1 MNLSREEWARL
12 TTPNC
17 VQGFCSFN
25 PPPLSLR
32 TKNEKIVT
40 LDRETNFVNS
50 IWEYKS
56 RWNLNTTDLVSNFFL
71 PSLIHLHIYESHSTG
86 FSFIFVKLHWFPC
99 HCTKMYPMTLRC
111 CSPLSGFVP
120 ICLEVF
126 RLPSCTKVDSR
137 ITAVAM
143 LSLVGN
149 YADSC
154 FRVKTVT
161 DSIETGRSAPSTRH
175 DLMTCHGIV
184 RQRSV
189 NKESSPVFEWQ

>member
-25 PPPLSLR
+25 PPPHSLR

-56 RWNLNTTDLVSNFFL
+56 RWNLNTTDLVSNFFV

-86 FSFIFVKLHWFPC
+86 FSFIFVKMHWFSC
-99 HCTKMYPMTLRC
+99 HCTKMYPMALRC
-111 CSPLSGFVP
+111 CSPLSGECVASFPHVMKFSGFPPVP
-120 ICLEVF
+120 KPILESQ
-126 RLPSCTKVDSR
+126 L
-137 ITAVAM
+137 
-143 LSLVGN
+143 LQ
-149 YADSC
+149 C
-154 FRVKTVT
+154 FLW
-161 DSIETGRSAPSTRH
+161 SEIMPALALE
-175 DLMTCHGIV
+175 
-184 RQRSV
+184 
-189 NKESSPVFEWQ
+189 